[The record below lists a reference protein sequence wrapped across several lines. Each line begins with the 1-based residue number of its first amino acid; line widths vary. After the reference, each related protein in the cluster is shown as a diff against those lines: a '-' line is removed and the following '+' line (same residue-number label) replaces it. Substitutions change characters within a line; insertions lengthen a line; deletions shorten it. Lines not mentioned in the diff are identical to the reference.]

1 MAFMSLGKT
10 KMRRLQ
16 VLCCATIATTLGR
29 GKAEGRLKVLELPL
43 PPSLQFSVWDFIQRS
58 DLEFKEWYTY
68 YRRIY
73 NLQKQSR
80 ILSIIEDVYQHYYE
94 IEFKTENVSHHHRE
108 SS

>member
-1 MAFMSLGKT
+1 MAFMFLGKT

-16 VLCCATIATTLGR
+16 ELCCATIATTLGP

-43 PPSLQFSVWDFIQRS
+43 PPSLQLSVWDYIRRNER
-58 DLEFKEWYTY
+58 EFEEWYTY

-73 NLQKQSR
+73 NLPEQSR
-80 ILSIIEDVYQHYYE
+80 IWTIIDDVYQHYYE
-94 IEFKTENVSHHHRE
+94 IEFKTENMSHHDRE